1 MPAVVLRIRFTS
13 GDQTDVTYHPAEP
26 IQEHEVVDHIT
37 NILSSDTGVLL
48 CQHGDR
54 LLVLFGRG
62 VASVELSPRGAVL

>member
-1 MPAVVLRIRFTS
+1 MAAVVLRIRFTS

-26 IQEHEVVDHIT
+26 NQEHEVVDHIT
-37 NILSSDTGVLL
+37 NILSSDTGVLR

-54 LLVLFGRG
+54 LLLLFGRG